1 MIFLLYLISL
11 NPYPIVETDPHYC
24 YEVIEELRIAVKNE
38 VITQKEAERFAE
50 RCPMY

>member
-24 YEVIEELRIAVKNE
+24 YEVAEELRVAVKNE
-38 VITQKEAERFAE
+38 VITQKEADRMIL
-50 RCPMY
+50 RCPIY